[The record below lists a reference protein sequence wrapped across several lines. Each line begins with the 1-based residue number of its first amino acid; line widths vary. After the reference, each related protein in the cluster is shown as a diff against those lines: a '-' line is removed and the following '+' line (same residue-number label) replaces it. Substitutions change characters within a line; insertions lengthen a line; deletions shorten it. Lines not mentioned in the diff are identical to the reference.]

1 MAKPNGSKRSRLSA
15 EEQLLER
22 QRNEIVRRQEEL
34 ERRLKQLPVVL
45 EAQEQQKREM
55 TERRAKEAAPAISPY
70 MGSSMRRRNRTK
82 GRSLRTPS
90 RERFLIRSK
99 TIALLVILAIIVWL
113 LLLQIPSVQR
123 GG

>member
-1 MAKPNGSKRSRLSA
+1 MWRL
-15 EEQLLER
+15 
-22 QRNEIVRRQEEL
+22 VR
-34 ERRLKQLPVVL
+34 V
-45 EAQEQQKREM
+45 
-55 TERRAKEAAPAISPY
+55 SPC
-70 MGSSMRRRNRTK
+70 TK

>member
-1 MAKPNGSKRSRLSA
+1 MAKPNGPKRSRLSA

-45 EAQEQQKREM
+45 EAQEQQKRAL

-70 MGSSMRRRNRTK
+70 MGSSMRRRSRTTK

-90 RERFLIRSK
+90 RERFLVRSK
-99 TIALLVILAIIVWL
+99 TILLLFILAVIVWL
-113 LLLQIPSVQR
+113 LMRQIPSV
-123 GG
+123 